1 MSSIEWTIELEEKTV
16 AYFKELIRINT
27 SAPAG
32 NETEAARYIAEVLSA
47 EGIESTIVESEPG
60 RGNLLAKLKGDQGQ
74 APPIQ
79 LISHLDVVPASEDDW
94 MHPPFSAVEEDG
106 WIYGRGAL
114 DTKNLVIM
122 ELMAFILLKRAS
134 TTKALNRDV
143 YFIATADEEQGSRKG
158 MEYLAR
164 QHPEWFPT
172 GWVIN
177 EGGGFYLA
185 DGDKDYMLITA
196 GEKGVCKA
204 TLFATGQG
212 GHASCPPEGQAIEKL
227 ARAIEY
233 ITAYTFPEE
242 AVGVGKRFLETMGE
256 SQVTSDSTLQ
266 HLRHY
271 VLRNS
276 VTVNSVEVG
285 QRINVIAYK
294 AQAQIEFRLLPHVS
308 QSTVEELLQKWCTAF
323 GISFQIDSFE
333 PGFESRLESSALMT
347 AFASRL
353 RQYDPGVTLLP
364 ILALGRTDGRFLGTR
379 GSDVFGFS
387 PLLPQLPFA
396 DVLRKVHNH
405 NEAITVSSLL
415 FGTKVIAETL
425 RQICMDS

>member
-1 MSSIEWTIELEEKTV
+1 MSSIEWTNELEGKTV
-16 AYFKELIRINT
+16 AHFKELIRINT

-32 NETEAARYIAEVLSA
+32 NETEAARYIAEVLRA

-60 RGNLLAKLKGDQGQ
+60 RGNLLAKLKGAKSQE
-74 APPIQ
+74 PPIL
-79 LISHLDVVPASEDDW
+79 LISHLDVVPASEEDW
-94 MHPPFSAVEEDG
+94 MHPPFAAVEEEG

-114 DTKNLVIM
+114 DTKNLVAM

-158 MEYLAR
+158 MEYLVR
-164 QHPEWFPT
+164 EHPEWFPG

-204 TLFATGQG
+204 TLLATGQG

-227 ARAIEY
+227 ARAIEH
-233 ITAYTFPEE
+233 ITAHTFPEE

-256 SQVTSDSTLQ
+256 SRMASDPTLQ

-308 QSTVEELLQKWCTAF
+308 QSAVEELLQKWCTAF
-323 GISFQIDSFE
+323 GISYQIDSFE
-333 PGFESRLESSALMT
+333 PGFESRLEDSALVT
-347 AFASRL
+347 AFAFRL
-353 RQYDPGVTLLP
+353 REHDPGVTLLP

-379 GSDVFGFS
+379 GSDVYGFS

-415 FGTKVIAETL
+415 FGTKLIAETL
-425 RQICMDS
+425 RQICLDS